1 MKQSERFKPVVRV
14 TQNRED
20 EAAKRLAEFVQ
31 MLEQQRSRLGDLE
44 GYCGEYRKQFA
55 AESAVGVTA
64 SRIQDFH
71 AFLLNLDKAVEQ
83 QRAAIVRLEQEYE
96 ERKRQWL
103 AARSRTQ
110 AIDQVV
116 AGMRVKEQALENR
129 KDQAEQDDRSINRFL
144 QQK

>member
-1 MKQSERFKPVVRV
+1 MKQSERFQPVARV
-14 TQNRED
+14 TQMKEE

-31 MLEQQRSRLGDLE
+31 TLEQQRSRLGDLE

-55 AESAVGVTA
+55 AESAAGVTA

-83 QRAAIVRLEQEYE
+83 QRAAIVRLEHEYE

-116 AGMRVKEQALENR
+116 AGLRIKEQALENR
-129 KDQAEQDDRSINRFL
+129 KDQAEQDDRSITRFL